1 MKMNLILRDID
12 SHIVDKIDNLAKQ
25 KKISRNEFLKQ
36 KVDEFAF
43 EKEANE
49 LEYNYQKLQKEI
61 VENIRLHTE
70 ALCNFTDNFI
80 IDFEDAYILDIN
92 YKDREKNI
100 PLTNKVIDYKDSEKS
115 DMLIRSIPIE
125 VINRIDE
132 LSEQKNISRNEFLNR
147 YLRQLTYSNY
157 VKLVDEKYNN
167 LIEKTLG
174 ILDISNRVFK
184 IFCDENIIDISRFY
198 NSEKEIEND

>member
-1 MKMNLILRDID
+1 
-12 SHIVDKIDNLAKQ
+12 
-25 KKISRNEFLKQ
+25 
-36 KVDEFAF
+36 
-43 EKEANE
+43 
-49 LEYNYQKLQKEI
+49 
-61 VENIRLHTE
+61 
-70 ALCNFTDNFI
+70 
-80 IDFEDAYILDIN
+80 
-92 YKDREKNI
+92 
-100 PLTNKVIDYKDSEKS
+100 
-115 DMLIRSIPIE
+115 MLIRSVPIE

>member
-1 MKMNLILRDID
+1 MNLILRDID
-12 SHIVDKIDNLAKQ
+12 SHIVDKIDKLAKE
-25 KKISRNEFLKQ
+25 KNISRNEFLKQ

>member
-1 MKMNLILRDID
+1 MDLILRDID
-12 SHIVDKIDNLAKQ
+12 SYIVDKIDKLAKE
-25 KKISRNEFLKQ
+25 KKLSRNEFLKQ
-36 KVDEFAF
+36 KIDEFAF

-61 VENIRLHTE
+61 IDNIRLHTE
-70 ALCNFTDNFI
+70 ALCNFTNNFI

-92 YKDREKNI
+92 YNDREKNI
-100 PLTNKVIDYKDSEKS
+100 PLTNKVIDYKNSEKS
-115 DMLIRSIPIE
+115 ELKIRYVPIE
-125 VINRIDE
+125 IINRIDE
-132 LSEQKNISRNEFLNR
+132 LAKQKNISRNEFLNR

-157 VKLVDEKYNN
+157 VKLIDEKYNN

-174 ILDISNRVFK
+174 ILNISNRVFK

-198 NSEKEIEND
+198 DSDKEIEND

>member
-1 MKMNLILRDID
+1 MNLILRDID
-12 SHIVDKIDNLAKQ
+12 SHIVDKIDKLAKE
-25 KKISRNEFLKQ
+25 KNISRNEFLKQ
-36 KVDEFAF
+36 KIDEFAF

>member
-1 MKMNLILRDID
+1 MEIKIRDID
-12 SHIVDKIDNLAKQ
+12 SHIVDKIDKLAKE
-25 KKISRNEFLKQ
+25 KNISRNEFLKQ
-36 KVDEFAF
+36 KIDEFAF

>member
-1 MKMNLILRDID
+1 MNLILRDID
-12 SHIVDKIDNLAKQ
+12 SHIVDKIDKLAKE
-25 KKISRNEFLKQ
+25 KNISRNEFLKQ
-36 KVDEFAF
+36 KIDEFAF

-198 NSEKEIEND
+198 NSEKEIENE

>member
-61 VENIRLHTE
+61 IENIRLHTE
-70 ALCNFTDNFI
+70 AMCHFTNNFI
-80 IDFEDAYILDIN
+80 IDLEDAYTLDID
-92 YKDREKNI
+92 YKGSEKNI
-100 PLTNKVIDYKDSEKS
+100 PLKNKVIDYKSSE
-115 DMLIRSIPIE
+115 
-125 VINRIDE
+125 RI
-132 LSEQKNISRNEFLNR
+132 
-147 YLRQLTYSNY
+147 
-157 VKLVDEKYNN
+157 
-167 LIEKTLG
+167 
-174 ILDISNRVFK
+174 FK
-184 IFCDENIIDISRFY
+184 
-198 NSEKEIEND
+198 

>member
-1 MKMNLILRDID
+1 
-12 SHIVDKIDNLAKQ
+12 
-25 KKISRNEFLKQ
+25 
-36 KVDEFAF
+36 
-43 EKEANE
+43 
-49 LEYNYQKLQKEI
+49 
-61 VENIRLHTE
+61 
-70 ALCNFTDNFI
+70 
-80 IDFEDAYILDIN
+80 
-92 YKDREKNI
+92 
-100 PLTNKVIDYKDSEKS
+100 
-115 DMLIRSIPIE
+115 MLIRSIPIE

>member
-1 MKMNLILRDID
+1 MEIKIRDID
-12 SHIVDKIDNLAKQ
+12 SHIVDKLDKLAKE
-25 KKISRNEFLKQ
+25 KNISRNEFLKQ
-36 KVDEFAF
+36 KIDEFAF
-43 EKEANE
+43 ENEANE

-80 IDFEDAYILDIN
+80 IDIEDAYILDIN
-92 YKDREKNI
+92 YKDKEKNI
-100 PLTNKVIDYKDSEKS
+100 PLTNKVIDYKNSEKS

-132 LSEQKNISRNEFLNR
+132 LAEQKNISRNEFLNR

-157 VKLVDEKYNN
+157 VKLVDEKYNS
-167 LIEKTLG
+167 LMEKTLG
-174 ILDISNRVFK
+174 ILGISNMVFK

-198 NSEKEIEND
+198 DSEKEIEND

>member
-1 MKMNLILRDID
+1 M
-12 SHIVDKIDNLAKQ
+12 
-25 KKISRNEFLKQ
+25 
-36 KVDEFAF
+36 
-43 EKEANE
+43 
-49 LEYNYQKLQKEI
+49 QKEI

>member
-1 MKMNLILRDID
+1 MEIKIRDID
-12 SHIVDKIDNLAKQ
+12 SHIVDKLDKLAKE
-25 KKISRNEFLKQ
+25 KNISRNEFLKQ
-36 KVDEFAF
+36 KIDEFAF
-43 EKEANE
+43 ENEANE

-80 IDFEDAYILDIN
+80 IDIEDAYILDIN
-92 YKDREKNI
+92 YKDKEKNI
-100 PLTNKVIDYKDSEKS
+100 PLTNKVIDYKNSEKS

-132 LSEQKNISRNEFLNR
+132 LAEQKNISRNEFLTR

-157 VKLVDEKYNN
+157 VKLVDEKYNS

-174 ILDISNRVFK
+174 ILGISNRVFK

-198 NSEKEIEND
+198 DSEKEIEND

>member
-49 LEYNYQKLQKEI
+49 LEYKYQKLQKEI
-61 VENIRLHTE
+61 IENIRLHTE
-70 ALCNFTDNFI
+70 AMCHFTNNFI
-80 IDFEDAYILDIN
+80 IDLEDAYTLDID
-92 YKDREKNI
+92 YKGSEKNI
-100 PLTNKVIDYKDSEKS
+100 PLKNKVIDYKSSERA
-115 DMLIRSIPIE
+115 DILIRSIPIE
-125 VINRIDE
+125 IINRIDE
-132 LSEQKNISRNEFLNR
+132 IAEEKNISRNEYLNM
-147 YLRQLTYSNY
+147 YLRQLTYSNH
-157 VKLVDEKYNN
+157 VKLVDEKYNY

-174 ILDISNRVFK
+174 ILDLSTRVFK
-184 IFCDENIIDISRFY
+184 LFCDENVIDISRFY
-198 NSEKEIEND
+198 DSEGDIKHG

>member
-1 MKMNLILRDID
+1 MNLILRDID
-12 SHIVDKIDNLAKQ
+12 SHIVDKIDKLAKE
-25 KKISRNEFLKQ
+25 KNISRNEFLKQ
-36 KVDEFAF
+36 KIDEFAF

-174 ILDISNRVFK
+174 ILDIANRVFK

>member
-1 MKMNLILRDID
+1 MNLILRDID
-12 SHIVDKIDNLAKQ
+12 SHIVDKIDKLAKE
-25 KKISRNEFLKQ
+25 KNISRNEFLKQ
-36 KVDEFAF
+36 KIDEFAF

-198 NSEKEIEND
+198 NSEKETEND

>member
-1 MKMNLILRDID
+1 MNLILRDID
-12 SHIVDKIDNLAKQ
+12 SHIVDKIDKLAKE
-25 KKISRNEFLKQ
+25 KNISRNEFVKQ
-36 KVDEFAF
+36 KIDEFAF

>member
-1 MKMNLILRDID
+1 MNLILRDID
-12 SHIVDKIDNLAKQ
+12 SHIVDKIDRLAKE
-25 KKISRNEFLKQ
+25 KNISRNEFLKQ
-36 KVDEFAF
+36 KIDEFAF

>member
-1 MKMNLILRDID
+1 MEIKIRDID
-12 SHIVDKIDNLAKQ
+12 SHIVDKIDKLAKE
-25 KKISRNEFLKQ
+25 KNISRNEFLKQ
-36 KVDEFAF
+36 KIDEFAF

-49 LEYNYQKLQKEI
+49 LEYNYQILQKEI

-80 IDFEDAYILDIN
+80 IDIEDAYILDIN

-100 PLTNKVIDYKDSEKS
+100 PLTNKVIDYKNSEKS

-132 LSEQKNISRNEFLNR
+132 LAEQKNISRNEFLNR

-157 VKLVDEKYNN
+157 VKLVDEKYNG

-198 NSEKEIEND
+198 DNEKEIEND

>member
-1 MKMNLILRDID
+1 MNLILRDID
-12 SHIVDKIDNLAKQ
+12 SHIVDKIDKLAKE
-25 KKISRNEFLKQ
+25 KNISRNEFLKQ
-36 KVDEFAF
+36 KIDEFAF

-132 LSEQKNISRNEFLNR
+132 IAEEKNISRNEFLNR

>member
-1 MKMNLILRDID
+1 MNLILRDID
-12 SHIVDKIDNLAKQ
+12 SHIVDKIDKLAKE
-25 KKISRNEFLKQ
+25 KNISRNEFLKQ
-36 KVDEFAF
+36 KIDEFAF

-100 PLTNKVIDYKDSEKS
+100 PLTNKVIDYKSSERA
-115 DMLIRSIPIE
+115 DILIRSIPIE
-125 VINRIDE
+125 IINRIDE
-132 LSEQKNISRNEFLNR
+132 IAEEKNISRNEFLNR

>member
-1 MKMNLILRDID
+1 MEIKIRDID
-12 SHIVDKIDNLAKQ
+12 SHIVDKIDKLAKG
-25 KKISRNEFLKQ
+25 KNISRNEFLKQ
-36 KVDEFAF
+36 KIDEFAF

-115 DMLIRSIPIE
+115 DMLIRSVPIE

>member
-1 MKMNLILRDID
+1 MEIKIRDID
-12 SHIVDKIDNLAKQ
+12 SHIVDKIDKLAKE
-25 KKISRNEFLKQ
+25 KNISRNEFLKQ
-36 KVDEFAF
+36 KIDEFAL

>member
-12 SHIVDKIDNLAKQ
+12 SHIVDKIDKLAKE
-25 KKISRNEFLKQ
+25 KNISRNEFLKQ
-36 KVDEFAF
+36 KIDEFAF

>member
-1 MKMNLILRDID
+1 MNLILRDID
-12 SHIVDKIDNLAKQ
+12 SHIVDKIDKLAKE
-25 KKISRNEFLKQ
+25 KNISRNEFLKQ
-36 KVDEFAF
+36 KIDEFAF

-70 ALCNFTDNFI
+70 ALSNFTDNFI

>member
-1 MKMNLILRDID
+1 MEIKIRDID
-12 SHIVDKIDNLAKQ
+12 SHIVDKIDKLAKE
-25 KKISRNEFLKQ
+25 KNISRNEFLKQ
-36 KVDEFAF
+36 KIDEFEF

>member
-115 DMLIRSIPIE
+115 DMLIRSVPIE

>member
-1 MKMNLILRDID
+1 MEIKIIDID
-12 SHIVDKIDNLAKQ
+12 SHIVDKIDKLAKE
-25 KKISRNEFLKQ
+25 KNISRNEFLKQ
-36 KVDEFAF
+36 KIDEFAF

>member
-1 MKMNLILRDID
+1 MEIKIRDID
-12 SHIVDKIDNLAKQ
+12 SHIVDKIDKLAKG
-25 KKISRNEFLKQ
+25 KNISRNEFLKQ
-36 KVDEFAF
+36 KIDEFAF

-61 VENIRLHTE
+61 LENIRLHTE

-115 DMLIRSIPIE
+115 DMLIRSVPIE

>member
-1 MKMNLILRDID
+1 MK
-12 SHIVDKIDNLAKQ
+12 
-25 KKISRNEFLKQ
+25 
-36 KVDEFAF
+36 
-43 EKEANE
+43 
-49 LEYNYQKLQKEI
+49 
-61 VENIRLHTE
+61 
-70 ALCNFTDNFI
+70 
-80 IDFEDAYILDIN
+80 
-92 YKDREKNI
+92 
-100 PLTNKVIDYKDSEKS
+100 
-115 DMLIRSIPIE
+115 
-125 VINRIDE
+125 
-132 LSEQKNISRNEFLNR
+132 FLNR

>member
-1 MKMNLILRDID
+1 MEIKIRDID
-12 SHIVDKIDNLAKQ
+12 SHIVDKLDKLAKE
-25 KKISRNEFLKQ
+25 KNISRNEFLKQ
-36 KVDEFAF
+36 KIDEFAF
-43 EKEANE
+43 ENEANE

-80 IDFEDAYILDIN
+80 IDIEDAYILDIN
-92 YKDREKNI
+92 YKDKEKNI
-100 PLTNKVIDYKDSEKS
+100 PLTNKVIDYKNSEKS

-132 LSEQKNISRNEFLNR
+132 LAEQKNISRNEFLNR

-157 VKLVDEKYNN
+157 VKLVDEKYNS

-174 ILDISNRVFK
+174 ILGISNRVFK

-198 NSEKEIEND
+198 DSEKEIEND

>member
-1 MKMNLILRDID
+1 MEIKIRDID
-12 SHIVDKIDNLAKQ
+12 SHIVDKIDKLAKG
-25 KKISRNEFLKQ
+25 KNISRNEFLKQ
-36 KVDEFAF
+36 KIDEFAF

-92 YKDREKNI
+92 YKHREKNI

-115 DMLIRSIPIE
+115 DMLIRSVPIE